1 MNKFRLI
8 PILGLKT
15 DVPEDDQ
22 SLLKMVADT
31 TALTHDTNGQNV
43 DYERNRNSCSKA
55 FGYAKWSNSAPAS
68 PARCH
73 GLFEL
78 DDDTNRDNIM
88 FEAGRVFRFD
98 GTPDPVQINTAFL
111 DYSNLATAEPASG
124 ETVTGDTTSTQAT
137 VVTGVSAVS
146 GTLYIKDV
154 TGGTGDFSATESLTF
169 SGGASADCDSVIQT
183 TSFNNAD
190 NQNYC
195 AIRYG
200 SYIIFSDYGAQTP
213 QLWYN
218 GESNLTNLITGTNAT
233 LYKFRYLAEWYL
245 YIIGLYSN
253 QTNGDIDIRWTSQLP
268 TWANL
273 TFPSANQLW
282 KPGNDS
288 IAGVSKLGANALLL
302 YGTESI
308 SKFDYYPSA
317 STPFGISPL
326 LQGQGTTS
334 HHSII
339 NAQGAN
345 WFFNKNYGFVRYV
358 GGSRIVADDIISHDI
373 EDVVASIDSRYHG
386 GIVGVYLPRT
396 QQLAWAIPQGAAT
409 TPSHIIYYNIASRTW
424 SKEVK
429 PFRYIDVWT
438 RAAGEHR
445 KLVMA
450 NANGYVYSSSGTGA
464 DGAAWDGYRI
474 EPVLHFSH
482 PEHKK
487 LLSEIWLGIVSGG
500 DYSID
505 ISWRGGDTVKELLA
519 QSWTALGS
527 ISLNNPDPP
536 VLYCNQS
543 ARFHQLKWGSNAKA
557 EDYSV
562 NWIDLHYTDQGRY

>member
-1 MNKFRLI
+1 MKLRLV

-15 DVPEDDQ
+15 DVPEDDA
-22 SLLKMVADT
+22 SLFKFIGENV
-31 TALTHDTNGQNV
+31 ALTHDTNGQNV
-43 DYERNRNSCSKA
+43 DYERQRNSCSKA
-55 FGYAKWSNSAPAS
+55 FGYAKWSNTATGTPS
-68 PARCH
+68 RCH

-78 DDDTNRDNIM
+78 DDGTNRDNIM
-88 FEAGRVFRFD
+88 FEAGRFFYFD
-98 GTPDPVQINTAFL
+98 GTPDPVQVNTAYL
-111 DYSNLATAEPASG
+111 DYSNLASGPAAAD
-124 ETVTGDTTSTQAT
+124 ETITGDTTATQAT
-137 VVTGVSAVS
+137 VVTGVSAAS

-154 TGGTGDFSATESLTF
+154 TGGTGNFSATESLTF

-190 NQNYC
+190 NENYC

-218 GESNLTNLITGTNAT
+218 GEANLTNLITGTNAT
-233 LYKFRYLAEWYL
+233 LYKFRYLTEWYL

-253 QTNGDIDIRWTSQLP
+253 QTNGDLDIRWTSQLP
-268 TWANL
+268 TWNNL

-317 STPFGISPL
+317 SSPFGISPL
-326 LQGQGTTS
+326 LQGQGTAS

-358 GGSRIVADDIISHDI
+358 GGSRIVAQDIISQDI
-373 EDVVASIDSRYHG
+373 EDVIADIDSRYYE
-386 GIVGVYLPRT
+386 GIVGVYLPRS
-396 QQLAWAIPQGAAT
+396 QRLAWAIPQGAAT
-409 TPSHIIYYNIASRTW
+409 TPSHIIYYDIASGTW

-429 PFRYIDVWT
+429 AFRYLDAWT
-438 RAAGEHR
+438 RTAGEHQ

-450 NANGYVYSSSGTGA
+450 NANGFVYSSEGNDA
-464 DGAAWDGYRI
+464 DGGAWDGHRI
-474 EPVLHFSH
+474 EPVLHFGL

-500 DYSID
+500 NYSID

-519 QSWTALGS
+519 QSWASLGS

-536 VLYCNQS
+536 LLYCEKS
-543 ARFHQLKWGSNAKA
+543 ARFHQLKWGTDAKD

-562 NWIDLHYTDQGRY
+562 NWIDLHFTDQGRY